1 VNPEI
6 RPGQTDTLAGELGA
20 ALGPNFVLGDV
31 IASGVMA
38 RVYRARDTRLGR
50 DIVVK
55 TLNPDLIGHLSVER
69 FEREIHLAASLQEP
83 HIVPLL
89 DAGHTSGGLPYYTM
103 PFVAGESLRARMER
117 GTLTTRETSGVLR
130 DIARALAFA
139 HARGVVHRDI
149 KPENVLL
156 TGDTAVVLDFG
167 IAKALMAADQDA
179 PRNDSTGIG
188 FAVGT
193 PAYMAPEQAVG
204 DPAVDQRADFYAW
217 GLVAYEL
224 LAGRHPF
231 AHRVTQH
238 ALLAAHLTE
247 IPTPLRELQAGMPET
262 LDAIVMACL
271 AKDPADRPAAAAELL
286 TALDASDTAS
296 SASPRRRISERTFRL
311 TDDVCRRLDRATLDP
326 RVIGDAMHYLEND
339 APPDILLFCLPG
351 VGQDASQFEHLLV
364 TSKHRVIAAT
374 QYGFEPATNSERVP
388 LTVEAHMTLLGVL
401 LKESVARLTPAKVI
415 IIGFSSGGDLA
426 LRMLAEPAEDAVH
439 VDACLAIGPNLS
451 LATCFAS
458 RVFAELRSEGS
469 SDALAGLRNLG
480 SDAADLEEWLNLMS
494 YVLYVLRKFGGVHAP
509 LRLFAAGIVRA
520 FTEDPDVFAKWF
532 RAASSRVTVVRCVFE
547 RSAIIM
553 PLIQA
558 LRLRNLDSGLLG
570 PRATDDS
577 LVLDSTTDH
586 LALLGRIDPHI
597 AAVVAA
603 VG

>member
-1 VNPEI
+1 MADYAV
-6 RPGQTDTLAGELGA
+6 DALAGQLGA

-55 TLNPDLIGHLSVER
+55 VLDPDPGEHLSVER

-83 HIVPLL
+83 HIVPLF
-89 DAGHTSGGLPYYTM
+89 DAGHTSEGLPYYTM

-117 GTLTTRETSGVLR
+117 GALTTREASGVLR
-130 DIARALAFA
+130 DVARALAFA

-156 TGDTAVVLDFG
+156 TGDTAVVTDFG
-167 IAKALMAADQDA
+167 IAKALVAAGRDA
-179 PRNDSTGIG
+179 PRHDSTGIG

-204 DPAVDQRADFYAW
+204 DPSVDQRADFYAW
-217 GLVAYEL
+217 GIMAYEL
-224 LAGRHPF
+224 LAGNHPF
-231 AHRVTQH
+231 VHRVTQH

-247 IPTPLRELQAGMPET
+247 VPTPLRELQADMPAT

-271 AKDPADRPAAAAELL
+271 AKDPADRPSAAAELL
-286 TALDASDTAS
+286 TALDASDTTS

-351 VGQDASQFEHLLV
+351 VGEDASQFEHLLA
-364 TSKHRVIAAT
+364 TSTHRVIAAT
-374 QYGFEPATNSERVP
+374 QYGFEPATNSERVA
-388 LTVEAHMTLLGVL
+388 LTVEAHMILLGVL
-401 LKESVARLTPAKVI
+401 LKESVVRLAPAKVV

-426 LRMLAEPAEDAVH
+426 LRMLADPAEDAVH

-458 RVFAELRSEGS
+458 KVFAELQSEGS

-480 SDAADLEEWLNLMS
+480 SDVADLDEWLNLMS

-509 LRLFAAGIVRA
+509 LRLFAAGIVSA
-520 FTEDPDVFAKWF
+520 FMEDPDAFAKWF
-532 RAASSRVTVVRCVFE
+532 RAASSRVTVLRCVFE
-547 RSAIIM
+547 RSAIIV
-553 PLIQA
+553 PLVQA
-558 LRLRNLDSGLLG
+558 LRLRNMDSGLLG
-570 PRATDDS
+570 PHANEDS

-586 LALLGRIDPHI
+586 LALVGRIDPHV

-603 VG
+603 IA